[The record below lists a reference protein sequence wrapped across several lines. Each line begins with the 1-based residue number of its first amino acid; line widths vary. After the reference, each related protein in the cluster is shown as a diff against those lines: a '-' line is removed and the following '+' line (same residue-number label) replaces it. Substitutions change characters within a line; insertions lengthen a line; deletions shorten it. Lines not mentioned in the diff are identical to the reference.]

1 MLQPWMNHLNIRP
14 HWMSSLVLSNNH
26 SERMMA
32 LSNPNYRVI
41 VLDDEP
47 QKYLELINGEYKLP
61 KGESICSVLL
71 PPPET
76 AEYFIEG
83 DYEKSEQIYNDY
95 LFYNPNV
102 NHLLATIFTLL
113 FQNISVMIF
122 IPQDADRT
130 WGSINTLLQYMYYR
144 FGIVT
149 SNAAQVTFCMDLEHI
164 TPDVYATIIDI
175 MFTNGTIPVSE
186 FCLQYPIEIVNIV
199 SDLAIQK
206 ICIEQQLV
214 DFNNVDPTTIPNI
227 VINFI
232 IGMKKNIMR
241 SLANPNDNKLNVVV
255 NMGG

>member
-1 MLQPWMNHLNIRP
+1 
-14 HWMSSLVLSNNH
+14 MSSLVLSNNH

-76 AEYFIEG
+76 TEYFIEG

-130 WGSINTLLQYMYYR
+130 WGSISPPCLPQGSRECWHNSRRQYMPR
-144 FGIVT
+144 CSVAGK
-149 SNAAQVTFCMDLEHI
+149 SHWNNA
-164 TPDVYATIIDI
+164 
-175 MFTNGTIPVSE
+175 
-186 FCLQYPIEIVNIV
+186 
-199 SDLAIQK
+199 
-206 ICIEQQLV
+206 
-214 DFNNVDPTTIPNI
+214 
-227 VINFI
+227 
-232 IGMKKNIMR
+232 
-241 SLANPNDNKLNVVV
+241 
-255 NMGG
+255 